1 MQSVFFEEDQKC
13 KKINKK
19 KACVFFVFF
28 VFFEKNA
35 KKNANPK
42 LEKYK
47 MQKKYKTKI
56 PKIQNAKKYKSKIG
70 KIQNTKNNTKNTKP
84 TSCISQTLQF

>member
-1 MQSVFFEEDQKC
+1 MQK
-13 KKINKK
+13 NKLK

-28 VFFEKNA
+28 VFFEK
-35 KKNANPK
+35 KCQKNANPK